1 MNSISNIKALIIDMD
16 GVLWQDA
23 SPIGDLASIFAQ
35 IREHGLRFV
44 LATNNA
50 TSTVDEFLDKFRKYQ
65 VELEP
70 WQIITSSL
78 ATVKKLKD
86 DFPERG
92 IVFVIGENGIRR
104 ELTKNGF
111 TVVTDAENTL
121 PVIAVVVGFDREVT
135 YAKLRRA
142 TLNIRAN
149 AAFYGTNPDK
159 TFPTS
164 MGLVPGAG
172 AILAAIEVATDTK
185 PVVVGKPFP
194 YMMFTALER
203 LGTKPEETLVIGDR
217 LETDIV
223 AGKAA
228 GCKTAL
234 VLSGVTTQK
243 EVELWKDKPNVI
255 AENFSS
261 LMEGLL

>member
-1 MNSISNIKALIIDMD
+1 MSSIKNIKALIIDMD
-16 GVLWQDA
+16 GVLWQDT
-23 SPIGDLASIFAQ
+23 SPIGDLPSIFAR
-35 IREHGLRFV
+35 IRDHGLRFV
-44 LATNNA
+44 MATNNA
-50 TSTVDEFLDKFRKYQ
+50 TNTVDEFLDKFQ
-65 VELEP
+65 NFNVELEP

-86 DFPERG
+86 DFPDG
-92 IVFVIGENGIRR
+92 GVVYVVGENGIQQALA
-104 ELTKNGF
+104 ENGF
-111 TVVTDAENTL
+111 KVVTDPANDAH
-121 PVIAVVVGFDREVT
+121 VIAVVVGFDREVT

-142 TLNIRAN
+142 TLHIRAN

-164 MGLVPGAG
+164 LGLVPGAG

-185 PVVVGKPFP
+185 PIVVGKPFP
-194 YMMFTALER
+194 HMMYIALER
-203 LGTKPEETLVIGDR
+203 LGTKPRETLVVGDR

-228 GCKTAL
+228 RCKTAL

-243 EVELWKDKPNVI
+243 QVDTWRDKPNVV
-255 AENFSS
+255 AENLSS
-261 LMEGLL
+261 LIG